1 MRPYRCVPQ
10 SQDRQL
16 CGHPLAFAALS
27 LNVGAVASD
36 FSQPHHFMSR
46 QLYVHKQLY
55 AAIFFCAHVFLA
67 SAVAVKVKVER
78 CWVAL
83 FEAQTHI
90 EKGLLLAL
98 GPDVVLRA
106 VTRPNDITIYPSYRS
121 FRHPLVPES
130 LEPQYVLILDMPGLV
145 IVEAHMSVPR
155 TLVFPHCYRVGW
167 LTSLI

>member
-1 MRPYRCVPQ
+1 
-10 SQDRQL
+10 
-16 CGHPLAFAALS
+16 
-27 LNVGAVASD
+27 
-36 FSQPHHFMSR
+36 MSR
-46 QLYVHKQLY
+46 QLY
-55 AAIFFCAHVFLA
+55 FCAHVFLA

-78 CWVAL
+78 CWVVL

-90 EKGLLLAL
+90 EKGILLAL

-106 VTRPNDITIYPSYRS
+106 VTRPNDITIYPGYRS
-121 FRHPLVPES
+121 FRHHLVPES

-155 TLVFPHCYRVGW
+155 TLVFPHCCRVGW

>member
-46 QLYVHKQLY
+46 QLY
-55 AAIFFCAHVFLA
+55 FCAHVFLA
-67 SAVAVKVKVER
+67 SAVAVKVKVKR
-78 CWVAL
+78 CWVVL

-106 VTRPNDITIYPSYRS
+106 VTRPNDITIYPGYRS
-121 FRHPLVPES
+121 FRHHLVSES

-145 IVEAHMSVPR
+145 IVEADMSVPR
-155 TLVFPHCYRVGW
+155 TLVFPHCCRVGW